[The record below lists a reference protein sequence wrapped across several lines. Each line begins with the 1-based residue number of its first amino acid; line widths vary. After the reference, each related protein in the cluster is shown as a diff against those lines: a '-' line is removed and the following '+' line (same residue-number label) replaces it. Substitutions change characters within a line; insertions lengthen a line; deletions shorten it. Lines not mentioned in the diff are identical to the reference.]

1 MWTDATR
8 KQDKEFRLPKVSYID
23 FTHLEMDRVLTAFF
37 ARLHHHGLSSRLT
50 RKFELTLEKFT
61 AEFLEYPQ
69 FFSDFEKYPN
79 IVERWIETHLMDVV
93 NRGKAGQAIAAP
105 RPLHGYTYRF
115 RNPKHS
121 RDYNASQ
128 HLYETLYHAREGL
141 GTKALEHLKRFFFSG
156 IDPNT
161 GELSVDASVDVETQA
176 LLRLTQQVKD
186 APEASE
192 RESFQPLCIGSTDL
206 MAEDIIRLLAY
217 QDFIPRSV
225 MVEYLKILISFHL
238 SLYHL
243 RLMKLLPAL
252 VKRKGGDPTCL
263 PNRCPMS
270 PKKNLGT
277 HGDCPYRLGIL
288 VDVTNDPESN
298 MAALATAA
306 AEGTY
311 RRIPAFLKSYF
322 IAKKLD
328 EFASFLVRT
337 RKLSKPERGYFTVG
351 EALELLGPLHDGE
364 RDQFFGSR
372 LAMLIEESTD
382 HGELDPQIA
391 EIIDLGLGKFD
402 TYIEIICSLRGG
414 FHRTALVKC
423 LDSLMQ
429 KNRPGA
435 LLAQPGGQK
444 SQRRFVMDSRLL
456 EVLLQVSVLQPGG
469 YLGYHTKSIRIE
481 ELIAMLRDRYG
492 LYLTEFPV
500 NGAFS
505 EPTISDRQALREN
518 EKALKRRL
526 REIGFYRDLSDA
538 FVTQVISPRYPIEK
552 EHPAGEL
559 S

>member
-1 MWTDATR
+1 MPLR

-23 FTHLEMDRVLTAFF
+23 FTHLEMDRVLTALF
-37 ARLHHHGLSSRLT
+37 ARLQHNGLSSRLT

-69 FFSDFEKYPN
+69 FFSDFEKYPK
-79 IVERWIETHLMDVV
+79 IVELWIETHLMDVV

-128 HLYETLYHAREGL
+128 HLYETLYHAREGH

-186 APEASE
+186 APEGLE

-238 SLYHL
+238 ALYHL

-252 VKRKGGDPTCL
+252 VKRKGGDSTCL
-263 PNRCPMS
+263 PNRCPVA
-270 PKKNLGT
+270 PQKNLGT
-277 HGDCPYRLGIL
+277 HGCCPYRLGIL
-288 VDVTNDPESN
+288 VDVTNDPDSD
-298 MAALATAA
+298 MAALATTA

-414 FHRTALVKC
+414 FHRSAMVRC
-423 LDSLMQ
+423 LDSLML

-481 ELIAMLRDRYG
+481 ELITMMKDRYG
-492 LYLTEFPV
+492 LYLTEFPA

-526 REIGFYRDLSDA
+526 REIGFYKDLSDA
-538 FVTQVISPRYPIEK
+538 FVTQVISPRYPIDK
-552 EHPAGEL
+552 EHPAGGA